1 MGPCEPTRA
10 LSPKPTNMKHITALA
25 ALLALTSASIGSD
38 NVTDE
43 ACCPEGPKASYL
55 ALKTPVFALTEDKAT
70 VTGKVVFD
78 GEKLPEVKPL
88 EIAEAQAKDCTTGDP
103 VDSTNRTLMIDEK
116 TKGIANCVVSVVV
129 KDAEVKVPEEA
140 IQLDQTQCRYEPHV
154 ILIPEGATVAYLNS
168 DKISHNVHTYAVKN
182 QAFNKIIPAGEK
194 GEQKLAKA
202 EAIQVK
208 CDIHPWMTCYL
219 FVTDHPFSATTDAQG
234 NFSIKGLA
242 PGKYSIEIWHETLG
256 KAKASVTIAEDGS
269 SEAVEVK
276 MAEKKK
282 SSGRRRRR

>member
-1 MGPCEPTRA
+1 
-10 LSPKPTNMKHITALA
+10 MKHITALA
-25 ALLALTSASIGSD
+25 ALLALTTASIGSESA
-38 NVTDE
+38 TDE
-43 ACCPEGPKASYL
+43 ACCPEPPKASYL
-55 ALKTPVFALTEDKAT
+55 ALKAPVFAPDEDKAT

-103 VDSTNRTLMIDEK
+103 VDATNRSLVIDKE

-129 KDAEVKVPEEA
+129 KDAEVKVPEDPIE
-140 IQLDQTQCRYEPHV
+140 LDQAQCRYEPHV
-154 ILIPEGATVAYLNS
+154 ILIPEGSTVHYLNS
-168 DKISHNVHTYAVKN
+168 DTISHNVHTYAVKN
-182 QAFNKIIPAGEK
+182 QAYNKIIPAGEK
-194 GEQKLAKA
+194 GEQKLTKA

-219 FVTDHPFSATTDAQG
+219 FVTDHPFTAKTDAQG
-234 NFSIKGLA
+234 NFSITGLA
-242 PGKYSIEIWHETLG
+242 PGKYNIEIWHETLG
-256 KAKASVTIAEDGS
+256 KAKASVTIAADGT

-276 MAEKKK
+276 MSEKKK